1 MTNEAQRN
9 SIFDA
14 PAADESTTSQK
25 RQTVDLRPESP
36 ILKDGDQLLRL
47 DQIIGPKG
55 FVPVSKSTW
64 HLYVAQGRI
73 KKPIMLGPRIAC
85 YWKSDVLAF
94 IAELEVSN
102 GEG

>member
-1 MTNEAQRN
+1 MINQLHQKYAGAA
-9 SIFDA
+9 S
-14 PAADESTTSQK
+14 PADPPTLKSN
-25 RQTVDLRPESP
+25 TVRGQGAT
-36 ILKDGDQLLRL
+36 DGDQLLRL
-47 DQIIGPKG
+47 DQIIGSKG
-55 FVPVSKSTW
+55 WIPVSRSTW
-64 HLYVAQGRI
+64 YAFIAQGRI